1 MRPWEKLLHGD
12 EESALAYYRD
22 EYSQPPQSSVAKL
35 WIGSE
40 DFRHALF
47 RHAGVEKGDKLLL
60 VSEDNERCG
69 LSQQAR
75 DILSEEYAHAQRDH
89 DNVSDGGG
97 FVSIDVM
104 SIARSVTPSY
114 WDIHTDACEPYE
126 DGYFDAA
133 ISTTSHHMADH
144 GKEMR
149 ALARVVR
156 PGGRVVYA
164 DNGPNASLFEPAKEN
179 IHLEILAQEFITWMG
194 VRFGY
199 GETLDECYEN
209 VRKWGCRVSM
219 EGLGEEAVKFL
230 DDVKTFEWKGLWLVS
245 GKIRGE

>member
-12 EESALAYYRD
+12 EESALAYYRN
-22 EYSQPPQSSVAKL
+22 EYSVPPQNSIAKC

-40 DFRHALF
+40 DFRYAMF
-47 RHAGVEKGDKLLL
+47 RHAGVNKGDTLLL

-75 DILSEEYAHAQRDH
+75 DITG
-89 DNVSDGGG
+89 DGGEL
-97 FVSIDVM
+97 VDIDVM

-114 WDIHTDACEPYE
+114 WDIYTKACEPYE

-133 ISTTSHHMADH
+133 ISTTAHHMADH

-149 ALARVVR
+149 ALARVIR
-156 PGGRVVYA
+156 PGGGVVYA
-164 DNGPNASLFEPAKEN
+164 DNGPGTSLFEAASEN
-179 IHLEILAQEFITWMG
+179 VHLEILAQELITWMG

-199 GETLDECYEN
+199 GETLEECYEN
-209 VRKWGCRVSM
+209 VRKWGCRVTM
-219 EGLGEEAVKFL
+219 EGIAEEAGKFL
-230 DDVKTFEWKGLWLVS
+230 GDVNTFEWKGMWLVS